1 MSVSQTFD
9 LLFLLTLLVFIL
21 VGVFRGFIKSFLGS
35 ARLILSVALA
45 YAFGGAVGELL
56 NSALIGG
63 WIENSVFG
71 FVDGLIEDSASDATA
86 EQILSA
92 FPQFLIGD
100 SSREAVNEAFAVQ
113 SGASLSLAVTSAI
126 AKPIAAVVSGILGYA
141 TVFLLSLLLCRLVAW
156 VGTSVADRIAP
167 LSFFNRLLG
176 GAWGALTGSLLLL
189 TVAVVVKLFFRETGI
204 YTDTAVVRWF
214 ANSPFLSFLNF

>member
-21 VGVFRGFIKSFLGS
+21 VGIFRGFIKSFVGS

-45 YAFGGAVGELL
+45 YAFGGVVGELL

-63 WIENSVFG
+63 WIENGVFG
-71 FVDGLIEDSASDATA
+71 FVDGMIGDAASDAAA

-100 SSREAVNEAFAVQ
+100 ASREAVNEAFATQ
-113 SGASLSLAVTSAI
+113 SGASLSAAVTTAI
-126 AKPIAAVVSGILGYA
+126 AEPIAAVVSGILGYA

-156 VGTSVADRIAP
+156 AGTSVVDRIAP
-167 LSFFNRLLG
+167 LRFFNRLFG
-176 GAWGALTGSLLLL
+176 GTWGALTGALLLL
-189 TVAVVVKLFFRETGI
+189 TVAAIVKLFFRETEV
-204 YTDTAVVRWF
+204 YTDTSVVRWF
-214 ANSPFLSFLNF
+214 ADSPFLSFLDF